1 LDKIYRQSD
10 TVFINLLNKVR
21 NNQVDDESLRL
32 LNARCR
38 AISPDDYQNNITLT
52 THNRKADEINLRN
65 LKALPGKEYKFRA
78 KVEGSFSEKNYPADQ
93 ELVLKK
99 GTRVMF
105 LKNNS
110 EKNYYNGKIGTVAF
124 VDSEKIKVKCEDDSA
139 EIEVAQE
146 GWNNISYRLNRD
158 TKHIDEEVLG
168 TFSQYPLRLA
178 WAITIHKSQGLTFSK
193 LIIDAANSFSAGQV
207 YVALSRCRS
216 LDGLTLSSPIG
227 RQTLFNDSNIV
238 NFSTAKHNEV
248 QVNEI
253 FSASQRKYFKE
264 MLAGLFDFSPVMQ
277 ARNELGGIL
286 QMYSTRINEEGRSWA
301 DTFITAI
308 EKLYDV
314 SGKFNPQL
322 NVLLEAANNI
332 ETDPVLQNRIRQ
344 AAVYF
349 ERELE
354 ALVALLK
361 NCAIRSESKEA
372 ASDLGEMLQQLFE
385 LLYTR
390 NQLIKGAVQGFVFSD
405 FVRNKL
411 QVVFTEFKV
420 NIYATAKNTR
430 VAAGVEH
437 PQLYRQ
443 LLLLRDEICNEEQ
456 KPIYMVAASKSIVE
470 LATYLPVTAEQ
481 LLKITGFGQARAEV
495 YGERFLKVIS
505 RYLDQYQLESNMDA
519 MPERKKKKPAK
530 VKDQSYAGPL
540 GKPDTQKKPSTR
552 EQTFR
557 LFMEGFKLEE
567 IAKERGFALSTIEG
581 HLVPFIANG
590 ELSVDKLVDPVKK
603 SLIKKALENYKLE
616 DGLGLLK
623 NRLPL
628 DVSYAEIRYVL
639 ADKLKE
645 A

>member
-1 LDKIYRQSD
+1 M
-10 TVFINLLNKVR
+10 
-21 NNQVDDESLRL
+21 DDESLRL
-32 LNARCR
+32 LNAHCR
-38 AISPDDYQNNITLT
+38 PVSPGDYQNNITLT

-65 LKALPGKEYKFRA
+65 LKALPGKEYKFKA
-78 KVEGSFSEKNYPADQ
+78 KVGGSFSEKNYPADQ

-105 LKNNS
+105 LKNNQ
-110 EKNYYNGKIGTVAF
+110 EKNYYNGKIGTVTF
-124 VDSEKIKVKCEDDSA
+124 VDNDKIKVKCEDDNV
-139 EIEVAQE
+139 EIEVGLE
-146 GWNNISYRLNRD
+146 GWNNISYKLNRD

-216 LDGLTLSSPIG
+216 LDGLTLSSPIS

-238 NFSTAKHNEV
+238 NFSTAKHNDE

-253 FSASQRKYFKE
+253 FSTSQRTYFKA
-264 MLAGLFDFSPVMQ
+264 MLSGLFDFSPVLQ
-277 ARNELGGIL
+277 ARSELGGII
-286 QMYSTRINEEGRSWA
+286 QMYSTRINEEGRSWS
-301 DTFITAI
+301 DTFFAAI
-308 EKLYDV
+308 EKLYGI
-314 SGKFNPQL
+314 SEKFNPQL
-322 NVLLEAANNI
+322 IALLDSAKNI
-332 ETDPVLQNRIRQ
+332 ETDPDLQNRIRQ
-344 AAVYF
+344 ASAYF

-354 ALVALLK
+354 VLLEQLK
-361 NCAIRSESKEA
+361 NCALRSESKEA
-372 ASDLGEMLQQLFE
+372 AADLGEALQQLFE
-385 LLYTR
+385 LLFTR
-390 NQLIKGAVQGFVFSD
+390 HQLFKGAVNGFVFSD

-411 QVVFTEFKV
+411 QVVITEFKI

-443 LLLLRDEICNEEQ
+443 LLLLRDEICNDEQ
-456 KPIYMVAASKSIVE
+456 KPIYMVAANKSIVE
-470 LATYLPVTAEQ
+470 LATYLPVTVEQ
-481 LLKITGFGQARAEV
+481 LLRITGFGQARAEV

-505 RYLDQYQLESNMDA
+505 QYLHQYHLGSNMDA
-519 MPERKKKKPAK
+519 MPERKKKKSAK
-530 VKDQSYAGPL
+530 LKDQPGAGPWD
-540 GKPDTQKKPSTR
+540 KIATPKKPSTK

-567 IAKERGFALSTIEG
+567 IARERGFALSTVEG

-590 ELSVDKLVDPVKK
+590 ELSVDRLVDPVKK

-623 NRLPL
+623 NRLPH